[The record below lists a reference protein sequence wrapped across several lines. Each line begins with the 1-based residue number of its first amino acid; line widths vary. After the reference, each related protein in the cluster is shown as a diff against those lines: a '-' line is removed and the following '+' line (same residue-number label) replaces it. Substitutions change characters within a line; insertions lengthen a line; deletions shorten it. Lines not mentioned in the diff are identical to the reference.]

1 MGDGSFA
8 AGCSAERLIAV
19 GGNYAFFKRFERP
32 PARLP
37 RNVPEK
43 PKGFPLGIPP
53 DHHELPPFVARHHG
67 FSRSTRKAL
76 AFFRPITRR
85 IQLVGASSITIK

>member
-8 AGCSAERLIAV
+8 AGCSAERLIAL
-19 GGNYAFFKRFERP
+19 GGNDAFFERFERP

-37 RNVPEK
+37 RNVSEK
-43 PKGFPLGIPP
+43 PDGFPFGRPR
-53 DHHELPPFVARHHG
+53 DHHETPVVVRHHG

-85 IQLVGASSITIK
+85 IQQVGASSITIN